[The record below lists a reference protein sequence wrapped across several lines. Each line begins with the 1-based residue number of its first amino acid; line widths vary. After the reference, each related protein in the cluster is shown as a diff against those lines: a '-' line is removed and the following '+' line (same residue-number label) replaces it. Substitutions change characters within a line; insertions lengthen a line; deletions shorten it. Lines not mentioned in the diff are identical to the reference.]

1 MTGKRAMVLPC
12 YRVTVLPYIYNFV
25 EAYNESSKKS
35 RSNYSENEMNSPLDG
50 TIEILAIKIISVMIL
65 NG

>member
-12 YRVTVLPYIYNFV
+12 YRVTVLPCYHFV

-50 TIEILAIKIISVMIL
+50 TIEILAIKIISGMIL

>member
-1 MTGKRAMVLPC
+1 
-12 YRVTVLPYIYNFV
+12 VLPYIYNFV

-50 TIEILAIKIISVMIL
+50 TIEILAIKIISGMIL

>member
-1 MTGKRAMVLPC
+1 L
-12 YRVTVLPYIYNFV
+12 F

-35 RSNYSENEMNSPLDG
+35 RVNYSENEMNSPRHG
-50 TIEILAIKIISVMIL
+50 SIETLAIKIISGIIL